1 MIDLAWLK
9 RNLRYCTDSIYDS
22 HKGECYLTE
31 SDANEMMTEILDLR
45 EELFRAQYPQSE
57 GLGPQHQE

>member
-9 RNLRYCTDSIYDS
+9 QRLYWVHPILEERHSCEVLS
-22 HKGECYLTE
+22 K
-31 SDANEMMTEILDLR
+31 SDAHEMMTEIEELR
-45 EELFRAQYPQSE
+45 AELFRAQYPQSE